1 MNPKPSGTQH
11 VNRLARELARIC
23 QERLLEE
30 KWLIAPSLR
39 VGHQWIDIVTL
50 ANGPV
55 LNVRIKTL
63 KGLALD
69 LAGPEMARLGVSL
82 ITATGSLILVD
93 RILKR
98 LGTSSSGYLS
108 SLPPSPSLSRTVCST
123 IDALRL
129 AGLNAQD
136 LHPQC
141 FEAPEKSKDL
151 AFVLTEYLAT
161 LGEKSLIDYSAALSM
176 ATERLS
182 KDPTALAADVL
193 VVLPE
198 DLDLGHMEQ
207 ALVQALPADVL
218 ITLHADQ
225 PGEPPD
231 DVPELVS
238 DASLLRWL
246 PSPAAAPVPLKD
258 GTAEIFRAVG
268 EANEVREVLR
278 TCLSRGYK
286 FDEVEILHTDAETYI
301 PLIYELLIRPEA
313 ELTLDDQGLPVTFAE
328 GIPTRYSKPGRA
340 LTAWMAWL
348 REGCMQATVAR
359 MIQDGLLEIP
369 GMDREEFSFS
379 GMATLFREV
388 GIGLGRDRYIP
399 KLVEKI
405 TEVQLAIDS
414 TALVHGGRGRDR
426 HTHAEAHRLKG
437 LKVLLRVVKRLLE
450 ISPTADSAPEQLLA
464 AAKKFLEELARSDTE
479 LDNYALKALLDDI
492 NDMAFWT
499 DQDAEPMGLD
509 LWEWL
514 SSLPGTVRVG
524 GSGPRPGRLHVAHAL
539 SGGHSGRNHTF
550 VIGLDD
556 SRFPGAGLN
565 DPLLLDEER
574 GKLSPKLRKAS
585 AELSLKME
593 RFAKLQSRLRGT
605 VTLGFSCLNLQ
616 EDREMFPSPVV
627 LSAYRILS
635 NNREGDQGD
644 MMTWL
649 PNPASFAPYTA
660 DRCLNEQ
667 EWWLWRL
674 CGPET
679 ILNAREAV
687 GRHFPHLARGLVAAA
702 ARDSDEFTIY
712 DGLLAEPPAELDPS
726 SPRGPVLSARR
737 LETVGCCPLRY
748 FFRYVLDISP
758 PEELSVDLTRWLDPV
773 ELGNLLHEVFYR
785 FMSEVIAEPRRP
797 LYDRDSPRL
806 FKILDE
812 VVTRYEKL
820 FPPPSP
826 SAFRQQILQ
835 LIRTAQTFLVEEEE
849 LCRHSKPL
857 FLEASV
863 GMPPYERSSPLDA
876 QEPVTIPLPG
886 GKTIRAQGRLDRV
899 DSIEDGTKSVFSI
912 WDYKTGRP
920 TKYEKP
926 DYFWQGRVIQHAL
939 YIEMARAILRK
950 KVSPGAEISH
960 FGYFF
965 PGSGHRGVRI
975 RRWRSQMMGAAEVID
990 RLCKI
995 LASGCFLAT
1004 NNAKEDCPFCDY
1016 LLICGDVDAV
1026 AAASARKLENPRNG
1040 CLQPIREL
1048 RNIGI

>member
-1 MNPKPSGTQH
+1 
-11 VNRLARELARIC
+11 VNRFARELARVC
-23 QERLLEE
+23 QERLLDE

-39 VGHQWIDIVTL
+39 VGHQWLDIVTL

-82 ITATGSLILVD
+82 ITATGSLIFVD
-93 RILKR
+93 RILNR
-98 LGTSSSGYLS
+98 LRSSSTGYLS
-108 SLPPSPSLSRTVCST
+108 SLPPSPTLSRTVCST

-129 AGLNAQD
+129 AGLSVDD
-136 LHPQC
+136 LRPQC
-141 FEAPEKSKDL
+141 FEAPEKSEDL
-151 AFVLTEYLAT
+151 AFILTEYLRT
-161 LGEKSLIDYSAALSM
+161 LAEKGLIDYAAALNL
-176 ATERLS
+176 ATERLVEDS
-182 KDPTALAADVL
+182 TALAADL
-193 VVLPE
+193 VVLLPD
-198 DLDLGHMEQ
+198 DLDLGRMEQ
-207 ALVQALPADVL
+207 EMVDTLPPAIRV
-218 ITLHADQ
+218 TMHVDQ
-225 PGEPPD
+225 PGEPSH
-231 DVPELVS
+231 DVLELYT

-246 PSPAAAPVPLKD
+246 PSPAAAPAAPGD
-258 GTAEIFRAVG
+258 GSAEIFRAVG

-278 TCLSRGYK
+278 TCLSRGYQ
-286 FDEVEILHTDAETYI
+286 FDEVEILHTDYETYV

-313 ELTLDDQGLPVTFAE
+313 EPTFGDQGLLVTFAE

-340 LTAWMAWL
+340 LTAWIVWL
-348 REGCMQATVAR
+348 RDGYVQATLAR
-359 MIQDGLLEIP
+359 MIQDGLLQLP
-369 GMDREEFSFS
+369 GMDEDEFSLS
-379 GMATLFREV
+379 RLATLFREV
-388 GIGLGRDRYIP
+388 GIGLGRDRYLQ
-399 KLVEKI
+399 KLVDEIAEAHK
-405 TEVQLAIDS
+405 AIDS
-414 TALVHGGRGRDR
+414 AALTRGGKDRNDDTRTATNRV
-426 HTHAEAHRLKG
+426 KG
-437 LKVLLRVVKRLLE
+437 LNILLSLVKRLLE
-450 ISPTADSAPEQLLA
+450 VSPTGGSKNADILA
-464 AAKKFLEELARSDTE
+464 AAKKFLEELARRDTE
-479 LDNYALKALLDDI
+479 LANYALKALVDEI
-492 NDMAFWT
+492 NDMALWT
-499 DQDAEPMGLD
+499 DQDSEAMSLD

-514 SSLPGTVRVG
+514 SSLPRTVGVG
-524 GSGPRPGRLHVAHAL
+524 GSGPRPGRIHVAHAL

-556 SRFPGAGLN
+556 SRFPGTGLN

-605 VTLGFSCLNLQ
+605 VTLGFPCLNLQ
-616 EDREMFPSPVV
+616 EDREMFASLVV

-649 PNPASFAPYTA
+649 ANPASFAPYTA
-660 DRCLNEQ
+660 DRCLNEH

-679 ILNAREAV
+679 ILNARDAV

-702 ARDSDEFTIY
+702 ARDRDEFSIY
-712 DGLLAEPPAELDPS
+712 DGLLAQPPAELDPS
-726 SPRGPVLSARR
+726 SSRGSVLSARR

-748 FFRYVLDISP
+748 FFRYVLEISQ
-758 PEELSVDLTRWLDPV
+758 PEELAVDLTRWLDPV

-849 LCRHSKPL
+849 LCRHSIPL

-876 QEPVTIPLPG
+876 QEPVTITLPG

-899 DSIEDGTKSVFSI
+899 DSLEDGTKSVFSI
-912 WDYKTGRP
+912 WDYKSGRP

-1026 AAASARKLENPRNG
+1026 AGASARKLENLRNG

>member
-1 MNPKPSGTQH
+1 
-11 VNRLARELARIC
+11 
-23 QERLLEE
+23 
-30 KWLIAPSLR
+30 
-39 VGHQWIDIVTL
+39 
-50 ANGPV
+50 
-55 LNVRIKTL
+55 
-63 KGLALD
+63 
-69 LAGPEMARLGVSL
+69 
-82 ITATGSLILVD
+82 
-93 RILKR
+93 
-98 LGTSSSGYLS
+98 
-108 SLPPSPSLSRTVCST
+108 
-123 IDALRL
+123 
-129 AGLNAQD
+129 
-136 LHPQC
+136 
-141 FEAPEKSKDL
+141 
-151 AFVLTEYLAT
+151 
-161 LGEKSLIDYSAALSM
+161 
-176 ATERLS
+176 
-182 KDPTALAADVL
+182 
-193 VVLPE
+193 
-198 DLDLGHMEQ
+198 
-207 ALVQALPADVL
+207 
-218 ITLHADQ
+218 
-225 PGEPPD
+225 
-231 DVPELVS
+231 
-238 DASLLRWL
+238 
-246 PSPAAAPVPLKD
+246 
-258 GTAEIFRAVG
+258 
-268 EANEVREVLR
+268 
-278 TCLSRGYK
+278 
-286 FDEVEILHTDAETYI
+286 
-301 PLIYELLIRPEA
+301 
-313 ELTLDDQGLPVTFAE
+313 
-328 GIPTRYSKPGRA
+328 
-340 LTAWMAWL
+340 MAWL
-348 REGCMQATVAR
+348 REGCMQATLAR

-369 GMDREEFSFS
+369 GMDREEFSFT

-405 TEVQLAIDS
+405 TEVQQTIDS
-414 TALVHGGRGRDR
+414 KTLVHGGKDRSRDV
-426 HTHAEAHRLKG
+426 HKDAHRLKG
-437 LKVLLRVVKRLLE
+437 LNVLLRAVKRLLD
-450 ISPTADSAPEQLLA
+450 ISPSADSTCDELLA

-479 LDNYALKALLDDI
+479 LDNYALKALLDEI
-492 NDMAFWT
+492 NEMAVWT
-499 DQDAEPMGLD
+499 DQDAEPTSLD

-524 GSGPRPGRLHVAHAL
+524 GSGPRSGRLHVAHAL

-585 AELSLKME
+585 AELSLKIE
-593 RFAKLQSRLRGT
+593 RFAQLQSRLRGT

-649 PNPASFAPYTA
+649 VNPASFSPYTA
-660 DRCLNEQ
+660 DRCLNEH

-674 CGPET
+674 CGSEP
-679 ILNAREAV
+679 ILNARDAV
-687 GRHFPHLARGLVAAA
+687 GQHFPHLARGFAAAA
-702 ARDSDEFTIY
+702 ARDSDEFTMY

-758 PEELSVDLTRWLDPV
+758 PQELSVDLTRWLDPV

-785 FMSEVIAEPRRP
+785 FMTEVIAEPRRP

-826 SAFRQQILQ
+826 SAFRQQTLQ
-835 LIRTAQTFLVEEEE
+835 LIRTAKTFLVEEEE

-920 TKYEKP
+920 TKYEKL

-975 RRWRSQMMGAAEVID
+975 RRWRSQMMGAAEVIG
-990 RLCKI
+990 RLCRI

-1016 LLICGDVDAV
+1016 LLVCGDVDAV
-1026 AAASARKLENPRNG
+1026 AAASARKLENSSNG

>member
-1 MNPKPSGTQH
+1 M
-11 VNRLARELARIC
+11 NRLARELARVC

-39 VGHQWIDIVTL
+39 VGHQWLDIVTL
-50 ANGPV
+50 AGGPV

-69 LAGPEMARLGVSL
+69 LAGPEMARQGVSL
-82 ITATGSLILVD
+82 ITATGTLILVD
-93 RILKR
+93 RILNR
-98 LGTSSSGYLS
+98 LRSLSSGYLS
-108 SLPPSPSLSRTVCST
+108 FLPPSPTLSRTACSS

-129 AGLNAQD
+129 AGLNPGD

-141 FEAPEKSKDL
+141 FEAPEKSQDL
-151 AFVLTEYLAT
+151 AFVLTEYLRT
-161 LGEKSLIDYSAALSM
+161 LDEKSLIDYAAALS
-176 ATERLS
+176 
-182 KDPTALAADVL
+182 LAADRMAKDQTALVAGVV

-207 ALVQALPADVL
+207 RLVQAIPAPVL
-218 ITLHADQ
+218 ITLNVDR

-231 DVPELVS
+231 DVTEAVS

-246 PSPAAAPVPLKD
+246 PSPATAPAPVMD

-268 EANEVREVLR
+268 EVNEVREVLR
-278 TCLSRGYK
+278 TCFSRGYK
-286 FDEVEILHTDAETYI
+286 FDEVEILHTDSETYV
-301 PLIYELLIRPEA
+301 PLIYELLIQPET
-313 ELTLDDQGLPVTFAE
+313 EPTFDDRALPVSFAE

-348 REGCMQATVAR
+348 REGHLQATLAR
-359 MIQDGLLEIP
+359 MIQDGLLDLS

-379 GMATLFREV
+379 GLATLFREV
-388 GIGLGRDRYIP
+388 GIGLGQDRYIP

-405 TEVQLAIDS
+405 TEVQQEIDS
-414 TALVHGGRGRDR
+414 GAHGGGTGRSSDM
-426 HTHAEAHRLKG
+426 HTKAHRVKG
-437 LKVLLRVVKRLLE
+437 LNILLSLVKRLLE
-450 ISPTADSAPEQLLA
+450 VSPAVDTTTDELLA
-464 AAKKFLEELARSDTE
+464 AAKTFLTELTRTDTE

-499 DQDAEPMGLD
+499 NQDPEPMSLD

-514 SSLPGTVRVG
+514 SSLPGAVRVG

-539 SGGHSGRNHTF
+539 SGGHSGRRHTF

-556 SRFPGAGLN
+556 SRFPGSGLN

-574 GKLSPKLRKAS
+574 GKLSPKLRKAA
-585 AELSLKME
+585 AELSLKIE
-593 RFAKLQSRLRGT
+593 KFAKLQSRLRGT
-605 VTLGFSCLNLQ
+605 VTLGYSCLNLQ
-616 EDREMFPSPVV
+616 EDREMFPSPEV
-627 LSAYRILS
+627 LSAYRILAD
-635 NNREGDQGD
+635 NREGDQGD
-644 MMTWL
+644 MMIWL
-649 PNPASFAPYTA
+649 PLPASFAPHAA
-660 DRCLNEQ
+660 DRCLDEH

-674 CGPET
+674 CGPVT
-679 ILNAREAV
+679 ILNARDAV
-687 GRHFPHLARGLVAAA
+687 GRHFPHLARGLIAAA
-702 ARDSDEFTIY
+702 ARNSDEFTQY
-712 DGLLAEPPAELDPS
+712 DGLLTNPSTKLDPS
-726 SPRGPVLSARR
+726 SSDGPVLSARR

-748 FFRYVLDISP
+748 LFRYVLDISL
-758 PEELSVDLTRWLDPV
+758 PEELTVDLTRWLDPV
-773 ELGNLLHEVFYR
+773 EFGNLLHEVFYR
-785 FMSEVIAEPRRP
+785 FMSELIAERRKP
-797 LYDRDSPRL
+797 LYHRDSPRL

-812 VVTRYEKL
+812 LVTRYEKL
-820 FPPPSP
+820 FPSP
-826 SAFRQQILQ
+826 GLSAFRQQMLQ
-835 LIRTAQTFLVEEEE
+835 LIRTAQIFLVEEEE

-876 QEPVTIPLPG
+876 PEPVAIPLPG
-886 GKTIRAQGRLDRV
+886 GRTIRARGRIDRV
-899 DSIEDGTKSVFSI
+899 DSVEDGAEVVFSI

-920 TKYEKP
+920 TRYEKQ

-939 YIEMARAILRK
+939 YIEMARAILKR
-950 KVSPGAEISH
+950 KVSPGAEVSH

-965 PGSGHRGVRI
+965 PGSGHRGIRI
-975 RRWRSQMMGAAEVID
+975 RRWRGQMMGAAEVID

-995 LASGCFLAT
+995 LASGCFLPT
-1004 NNAKEDCPFCDY
+1004 NNAREDCPFCDY
-1016 LLICGDVDAV
+1016 LLICGDTDAL
-1026 AAASARKLENPRNG
+1026 AAASTRKLQNSRNE